1 MVKLHFCLVGK
12 SRKLKVEGCQSRTF
26 SFLNQLQESQRMK
39 KTYITERE
47 GDRERERSRVSLGE
61 REEKRVKE
69 KERWYVCERDGKREG
84 EREYKGMREI
94 GCKSKKLF
102 RKLIPT

>member
-1 MVKLHFCLVGK
+1 M
-12 SRKLKVEGCQSRTF
+12 
-26 SFLNQLQESQRMK
+26 
-39 KTYITERE
+39 
-47 GDRERERSRVSLGE
+47 GE

-69 KERWYVCERDGKREG
+69 KERWYVCVCVCERDGKREG